1 MKMKKVKKTICLLLS
16 VCLLICGSLSVY
28 ASESQNNEW
37 TTDNTEWTSVS
48 TVTNPS
54 DLQKI
59 AETENLNIP
68 EGYHLESVET
78 FIYTDNDSLT
88 DSSASQN
95 TTEIV
100 SNQGIIYNIKNV
112 KDNGDG
118 FYYSSEYDSDW
129 FYGPATVS
137 EEYSRTNSVKMS
149 VNVNVTNSVITGAV
163 GYDVTKTFTNKK
175 TFSTTVA
182 SGKKVNVKVH
192 TNYKK
197 TTFDIYNKV
206 TGNCAQSGAYTMK
219 PVGLIFKQYTYAQ

>member
-1 MKMKKVKKTICLLLS
+1 MKNAKKTICLLLS
-16 VCLLICGSLSVY
+16 ICLLFGGSLSAY
-28 ASESQNNEW
+28 ASESQNNNS
-37 TTDNTEWTSVS
+37 TTSNTEWTYVS
-48 TVTNPS
+48 TITDPS
-54 DLQKI
+54 DLQQI
-59 AETENLNIP
+59 AEAENLNIP
-68 EGYHLESVET
+68 EGYHLESVKT

-88 DSSASQN
+88 DSFTSQN
-95 TTEIV
+95 TNEII
-100 SNQGIIYNIKNV
+100 STRGIIYNIKNV
-112 KDNGDG
+112 KDKGDG

-137 EEYSRTNSVKMS
+137 EEYSRTDSVKMS

-182 SGKKVNVKVH
+182 SGKKVNVKIH

-206 TGNCAQSGAYTMK
+206 TGNCVQSGAYTMK